1 MTLAA
6 HRPAR
11 DPAHAVEFDR
21 VSRTF
26 TIHHERVES
35 FQDWFIQR
43 FRRGQPASEEFWALR
58 DATFAVRRGET
69 LGVIGR
75 NGAGKST
82 LLKLVTGILEPT
94 GGTVRV
100 SGRLYAMLEL
110 GAGFHPE
117 LSGRDNIYLNGS
129 IYGFGR
135 KAMRRKYQQIVEF
148 AELEHFIDTPVKYY
162 SSGMFVRL
170 GFATAIHMDPEI
182 LVIDEVLAVGDGG
195 FRRKCKD
202 AMRALQRRGVTIL
215 FVSHDSEEVREFCH
229 RVVLLSGGRVV
240 ADGATEDVLTAYARL
255 QLHEAG
261 HAALVAS
268 EPAPGSEHARAQF
281 GQVVLRDAADQI
293 VQATQPGAPLTA
305 DVMVLSEGNM
315 ALDVLLR
322 WRTPLGLLLGEAR
335 RTLAPNGPDPAD
347 AAADRPADAAADRG
361 ARRLRCHYP
370 AFPVQSGDV
379 LLEAA
384 LCDPATGVVVDTAE
398 ARLTVDGAG
407 GALFAFEH
415 TWEQSAAT
423 PAAHADAAP
432 LVAGAK
438 GEA

>member
-6 HRPAR
+6 HKPTR
-11 DPAHAVEFDR
+11 DPANAVEFDG

-26 TIHHERVES
+26 IIHHERVES

-58 DATFAVRRGET
+58 GVTFNVRRGET

-94 GGTVRV
+94 GGAVRV

-148 AELEHFIDTPVKYY
+148 AELENFIDTPVKYY

-182 LVIDEVLAVGDGG
+182 LVVDEVLAVGDSG

-240 ADGATEDVLTAYARL
+240 ADGTTEDVLTEYARL
-255 QLHEAG
+255 QLREAG
-261 HAALVAS
+261 HAALAAS
-268 EPAPGSEHARAQF
+268 EPAPGSEHAQAQF
-281 GQVVLRDAADQI
+281 GQVALRDATGQI
-293 VQATQPGAPLTA
+293 VQALAPGAPLTA
-305 DVMVLSEGNM
+305 DLLVLSTGNT

-322 WRTPLGLLLGEAR
+322 WRTPLGLLLCETR
-335 RTLAPNGPDPAD
+335 RTLQPNGPD
-347 AAADRPADAAADRG
+347 G
-361 ARRLRCHYP
+361 TRRLRCHFP

-379 LLEAA
+379 MLEAA
-384 LCDPATGVVVDTAE
+384 LCDPVTGVVVDRAE
-398 ARLTVDGAG
+398 VRLTVDGAG
-407 GALFAFEH
+407 GALFAFDH
-415 TWEQSAAT
+415 TWEQPAAT
-423 PAAHADAAP
+423 PHPAAAAP
-432 LVAGAK
+432 LVAGVK
-438 GEA
+438 REP